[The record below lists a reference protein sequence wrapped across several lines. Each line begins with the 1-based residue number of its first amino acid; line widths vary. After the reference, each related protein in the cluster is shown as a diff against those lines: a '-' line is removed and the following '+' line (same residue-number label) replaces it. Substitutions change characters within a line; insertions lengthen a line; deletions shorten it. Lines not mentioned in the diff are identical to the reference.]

1 LSLNASKFSESTVS
15 KVSKNLWACQ
25 VQGFFI
31 IIVPV
36 AICSNDLEPLPKACL
51 HNDNDSSSKQIIT
64 WAGYDPLKS
73 IPLAPSSVVITR
85 KSSYNRSVKLL

>member
-1 LSLNASKFSESTVS
+1 LSLNASTFSKSTVS
-15 KVSKNLWACQ
+15 KVLKNLLAWQ
-25 VQGFFI
+25 VQGLFI

-36 AICSNDLEPLPKACL
+36 ATCSNDLEPLPKACL

-64 WAGYDPLKS
+64 WAGYYPLKS

-85 KSSYNRSVKLL
+85 NPSPYRSIKLL